1 MTKTL
6 KERLKESTE
15 KSKEVLEQLTSDDI
29 SRDEFRKLMS
39 DYVGYRFFLEP
50 DEMFTG
56 NILALAEFSVE
67 KLLRINDLSVSLSEG
82 SITCTNQKDTDIK
95 KVLLSLTL
103 QRALNVQ
110 FTPAESADLDTIDKL
125 ACALYDAKSD
135 PSRAR
140 A

>member
-1 MTKTL
+1 MAKTL
-6 KERLKESTE
+6 KERLDDADA
-15 KSKEVLEQLTSDDI
+15 KSKELLAQLVSDDI
-29 SRDEFRKLMS
+29 TRDEFRALVRP
-39 DYVGYRFFLEP
+39 YVGYRFFLEP
-50 DEMFTG
+50 DEMTTDV
-56 NILALAEFSVE
+56 ILDLAELSVE
-67 KLLRINDLSVSLSEG
+67 KLLSINDLSVSLSEG
-82 SITCTNQKDTDIK
+82 SRTCTNQKDTDIK

-140 A
+140 S

>member
-56 NILALAEFSVE
+56 NILVE

-135 PSRAR
+135 PNRAR